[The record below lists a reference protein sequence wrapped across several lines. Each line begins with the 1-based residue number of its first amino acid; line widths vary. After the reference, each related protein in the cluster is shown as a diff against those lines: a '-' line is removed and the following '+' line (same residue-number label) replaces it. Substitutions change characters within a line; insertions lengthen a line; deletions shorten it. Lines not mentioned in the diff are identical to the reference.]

1 MKTNRNLIIVT
12 IITLL
17 AVFAS
22 CHRYEY
28 SPQLVEADSLC
39 DVKPDSALK
48 ILHLMAKDTTGMND
62 DNLYYYY
69 LLTLKAADKSFIPH
83 TSDTLA
89 RRIVAHY
96 EEDGDERLLPE
107 VYYYAGRVYRDL
119 SDAPQ
124 ALDYL
129 QKALDLMENDTTNL
143 KLKSVVYSQ
152 MGYTAYL
159 CNLYDKA
166 LEMHRGCYN
175 CAVHAKDT
183 VGMICGLMDMATCQE
198 MRHHLDSAE
207 VLYSN
212 AMKLAQESDNNELE
226 ASLHTQISVMLLSL
240 GKNNDAL
247 SHIRKSLEY
256 DNPNNRSVTYSVA
269 RNIYDKLGNEDS
281 AFLYSIKALKY
292 GTIYARQKSY
302 GWLSTYYNK
311 NHNSNLSLLYG
322 NLYKKTTDSIFDKTA
337 TEAVAR
343 MNSLYNYQIR
353 EKENVRLKTEKE
365 KSQKLIVILTVGI
378 IFATTLA
385 IIIIM
390 YAKEKRRALHY
401 KLEKYEQII
410 KEYETI
416 PSVEK
421 QARQETIDSTDILRR
436 IHHILN
442 APERTERLTDNEW
455 NELRKTINTI
465 YKDFDEK
472 LQDLCRMSRQEYQ
485 VCLLLKAGISQV
497 DIAYLLIKSESAI
510 SSIRRRLHER
520 AFGKVKN
527 AKEWDDFIHSL

>member
-1 MKTNRNLIIVT
+1 
-12 IITLL
+12 
-17 AVFAS
+17 
-22 CHRYEY
+22 
-28 SPQLVEADSLC
+28 
-39 DVKPDSALK
+39 
-48 ILHLMAKDTTGMND
+48 MAKDTTGMND
-62 DNLYYYY
+62 DNLYYYL

-96 EEDGDERLLPE
+96 EDGGDERLLPE

-124 ALDYL
+124 ALDYF

-183 VGMICGLMDMATCQE
+183 VSMIYGLMDMATCQE

-256 DNPNNRSVTYSVA
+256 DDPENRSATFSTAVDV
-269 RNIYDKLGNEDS
+269 YDKLSIEDTS
-281 AFLYSIKALKY
+281 FFYNTEALKY
-292 GTIYARQKSY
+292 GTIYARKTAY
-302 GWLSTYYNK
+302 GWFATYYAK
-311 NHNSNLSLLYG
+311 HKQPDKSLKYSI
-322 NLYKKTTDSIFDKTA
+322 LYKQATDSVNKITA

>member
-1 MKTNRNLIIVT
+1 M
-12 IITLL
+12 
-17 AVFAS
+17 
-22 CHRYEY
+22 
-28 SPQLVEADSLC
+28 
-39 DVKPDSALK
+39 K

-62 DNLYYYY
+62 DNLYYYH

-96 EEDGDERLLPE
+96 EEGGDERLLPE

-183 VGMICGLMDMATCQE
+183 VGMIYGLMDIATC
-198 MRHHLDSAE
+198 
-207 VLYSN
+207 Y
-212 AMKLAQESDNNELE
+212 
-226 ASLHTQISVMLLSL
+226 
-240 GKNNDAL
+240 
-247 SHIRKSLEY
+247 IRKH
-256 DNPNNRSVTYSVA
+256 V
-269 RNIYDKLGNEDS
+269 EDS
-281 AFLYSIKALKY
+281 AYI
-292 GTIYARQKSY
+292 I
-302 GWLSTYYNK
+302 
-311 NHNSNLSLLYG
+311 
-322 NLYKKTTDSIFDKTA
+322 YKKTLKIGEIYSDKKLLASIKSQLASLQYSQGLYEEALSNIRYSLKHSNPQNMSPVFCITADVFAALYKTDSALYYYRKILEVGNIYAKQDAYKWLSHFYQKKGKIKEALIYTDYYKNTLDSVYKITA

-421 QARQETIDSTDILRR
+421 QARQETINSTDILRR